1 VVSPT
6 AALAQGQVWWAELPA
21 AIGSGPGYRRPV
33 VVVQGNAFNRSR
45 IRTVVIVPLTSNL
58 QRGNDPG
65 NVLLSSE
72 RTGLPQDSVA
82 NGSLVAAIDR
92 GILDELVG
100 QLSERLT
107 QRVLDGIALVLGQ

>member
-1 VVSPT
+1 MVST
-6 AALAQGQVWWAELPA
+6 AAALAQGQVWWAELPPA
-21 AIGSGPGYRRPV
+21 AGSGPGYRRPV

-58 QRGNDPG
+58 RRANDPG

-82 NGSLVAAIDR
+82 NSSLVAAIDR
-92 GILDELVG
+92 GTLDELVG
-100 QLSERLT
+100 QLSERLI
-107 QRVLDGIALVLGQ
+107 QRVLHGIAVVLGQ